1 MMTFMTS
8 YFFLQAWALIVL
20 GGLLYWLPTI
30 IALFRQS
37 DAASALPSSISS
49 LVGPSWAGWPP
60 WCGPALRRRR
70 TGAHYASALRER
82 FPTIRDENLAG

>member
-37 DAASALPSSISS
+37 DARPGIALLNFFFGWTFLGWVAALVWASTSAPAYRGS
-49 LVGPSWAGWPP
+49 L
-60 WCGPALRRRR
+60 R
-70 TGAHYASALRER
+70 
-82 FPTIRDENLAG
+82 